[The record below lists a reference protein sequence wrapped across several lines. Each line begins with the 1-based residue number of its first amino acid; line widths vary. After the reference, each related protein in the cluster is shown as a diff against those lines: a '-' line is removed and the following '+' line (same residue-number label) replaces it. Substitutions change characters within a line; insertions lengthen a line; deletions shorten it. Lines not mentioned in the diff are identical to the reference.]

1 MTVDLEFIPWSTTE
15 DLAAAVEI
23 VTKADQPNGG
33 VLIDTL
39 HFARS
44 KSSVADLQ
52 LLPEKLFNFVQLC
65 DAPFEAP
72 RTHEGLINAARTA
85 RSLPG
90 QAGLDLRPL
99 MDAIPR
105 VPYSLEVPNDVMR
118 NDLGVEEFARRA
130 CAPDRRSWAGTK
142 PNRPRPASTDDH
154 RPGDGGPNLNLLGL
168 ANQGSYGSE
177 TLSQIV
183 GRLRDHA
190 TARGVELKDFQSNT
204 EGDLVTMLHT
214 SRAEVDGVILNAGA
228 LTHYSVA
235 LRDAISGTGL
245 PVVETHISNVHA
257 REEFR
262 KTSVEIAP
270 VCVGMVAGFGADSY
284 LVAFE
289 GLIRY
294 LEKHGSVDA

>member
-1 MTVDLEFIPWSTTE
+1 MTT
-15 DLAAAVEI
+15 
-23 VTKADQPNGG
+23 
-33 VLIDTL
+33 VL
-39 HFARS
+39 
-44 KSSVADLQ
+44 
-52 LLPEKLFNFVQLC
+52 
-65 DAPFEAP
+65 
-72 RTHEGLINAARTA
+72 
-85 RSLPG
+85 
-90 QAGLDLRPL
+90 
-99 MDAIPR
+99 
-105 VPYSLEVPNDVMR
+105 VM
-118 NDLGVEEFARRA
+118 N
-130 CAPDRRSWAGTK
+130 
-142 PNRPRPASTDDH
+142 
-154 RPGDGGPNLNLLGL
+154 GPNLNLLGTREP
-168 ANQGSYGSE
+168 GIYGSE

-214 SRAEVDGVILNAGA
+214 SREEVDGVILNAGA

-262 KTSVEIAP
+262 KTSVIAP

-294 LEKHGSVDA
+294 LDKHGSVEA